1 MRELSPLAFAWV
13 RVLGSAAVLHLLARN
28 EPPLSRED
36 NRRMI
41 GYSILAVV
49 INQSMFLGGL
59 SLTTVQV
66 AAILITTIPIFALGA
81 AILAGH
87 ERATLPKIAGIA
99 LACAGALLV
108 LVREG
113 VAATSWRSFAG
124 AAMIILNCLSFA
136 TYLVLSKPLMARL
149 SARIV
154 VARMFFY
161 GTIFLFPVSAWSLAH
176 QNWRNVSTGAWLSL
190 LAVIAG
196 PTVGA
201 YLINAWALRHAN
213 SSLVATY
220 TYVQPV
226 LATLLG
232 VAILGEELRGVV
244 LVAGAMIVAGV
255 WLSGRAREGLPEPP
269 P

>member
-13 RVLGSAAVLHLLARN
+13 RVVGSAIVLHFLARN
-28 EPPLSRED
+28 EPRLSAED

-41 GYSILAVV
+41 GYSILGVV
-49 INQSMFLGGL
+49 INQALFLAGL
-59 SLTTVQV
+59 SLTSVPI

-81 AILAGH
+81 AIIAGR
-87 ERATLPKIAGIA
+87 ERATAFKTGGIA

-113 VAATSWRSFAG
+113 LGGTSWRSFAG
-124 AAMIILNCLSFA
+124 ALMIVGNCLSFA
-136 TYLVLSKPLMARL
+136 TYLVISKPLMARL

-161 GTIFLFPVSAWSLAH
+161 GTIFLLPVSAWSLAH
-176 QNWRNVSTGAWLSL
+176 QDWRAVSMNAWISL
-190 LAVIAG
+190 VVVIAG

-201 YLINAWALRHAN
+201 YLINAWALRHAD
-213 SSLVATY
+213 SSLVAVY

-232 VAILGEELRGVV
+232 VTILGEELRGVV
-244 LVAGAMIVAGV
+244 IVAGVMIVAGV
-255 WLSGRAREGLPEPP
+255 WLAGRDRG
-269 P
+269 